1 MDTNVIITGGGG
13 FIGSH
18 LVDMYVRDQC
28 NVTVIDNFSTGEHF
42 VEGRNKTLLSCDL
55 STSQNMSEVERALES
70 ADIVLHM
77 AGSVG
82 VKYIDN
88 DPRGTLRNS
97 FNINNN
103 MFPLFEKYNNRVI
116 FASTSEV
123 YGETNEAH
131 ETDTLKIGS
140 PDTLRWGYACGK
152 LMSEFLLRTYNFPST
167 IVRFF
172 NVTGHGQL
180 SAYGM
185 VLPTFVERAQQNVD
199 IVVHGD
205 GNQTRTFCDVR
216 DAIQMI
222 KLLTADQHTGEI
234 YNIGNPA
241 NTLTIRELAELVIN
255 LSASSSRV
263 VYKQYE
269 DCFSH
274 EFGEIYKRKPNI
286 DKVSKYFKPI
296 HTIENIINS
305 ML

>member
-55 STSQNMSEVERALES
+55 STSQNMSEVEQALES

-222 KLLTADQHTGEI
+222 KLLTADQHIGEI

>member
-1 MDTNVIITGGGG
+1 MDTNVVITGGGG
-13 FIGSH
+13 FIGSN
-18 LVDMYVRDQC
+18 LVDMYIQDQC
-28 NVTVIDNFSTGEHF
+28 AVTVIDNFSTGEHF
-42 VEGRNKTLLSCDL
+42 IQGRNKTLISCDL
-55 STSQNMSEVERALES
+55 STSRNTPEVERALES

-97 FNINNN
+97 FDINNN
-103 MFPLFEKYNNRVI
+103 MFPLFEKYNNRVV

-172 NVTGHGQL
+172 NVTGYGQL
-180 SAYGM
+180 STYGM

-199 IVVHGD
+199 IIVHGD

-222 KLLTADQHTGEI
+222 KILTTEQHIGEI
-234 YNIGNPA
+234 YNIGNPNNA
-241 NTLTIRELAELVIN
+241 LTIRELAELVIN
-255 LSASSSRV
+255 LSTSNSDV
-263 VYKQYE
+263 IYKQYE

-286 DKVSKYFKPI
+286 DKISKYYKPK